1 MPNPSLFR
9 ISCRFTPILLLAAAT
24 AQAPQQAAIAIS
36 VTPSVAPP
44 SFTFTWPLE
53 AGATNYSVYR
63 RLPGATSWGALTLI
77 PGGGTATTWTDTNVV
92 PGVRYE
98 YFFNRNGTATGR
110 TFFTAGLEAPA
121 LEDRGAVVLLVDA
134 VHATSLGARLER
146 LIEDLV
152 GDGWQVLRHDV
163 PRSLTP
169 AAVRAM
175 VVADA
180 AAHPGRVRS
189 VFVLGHVPVPYSG
202 NLNPDGHPDH
212 QGAWPADLFY
222 GELNG
227 AWTDS
232 SVNNAAASRAQ
243 NRNLPGDGKFDQ
255 TSLPSDVDLAV
266 GRVDFFDLPAFAASE
281 LQLLEQYL
289 DKDHGFRHAHWT
301 AAPQMLVDDNFG
313 WFSGEAF
320 AASGWRNAHALLG
333 PGSVVSADYFTT
345 LNAPGPGYL
354 WSYGCG
360 GGSYQS
366 AGGIGSTA
374 DFAQSQCRTVF
385 TMLFGSYFGDWD
397 STNNFLRAALAQ
409 GWTLANVWAGRP
421 HWSFHPMGLGET
433 IGFCAR
439 YSQNDNTAGG
449 YGARWVHVGLL
460 GDPTLRMHV
469 VPPPTAAAVA
479 DAWPQA
485 VVSWTASVGA
495 VAGYHVYRAANA
507 AGPFARLTT
516 NPVVGT
522 TWTDPAP
529 VRGPSVYMV
538 RALRLESTPSGSYW
552 NLSQGA
558 FAGAD
563 LPAGA
568 AGHTSF
574 GAGCYANL
582 NPLQLAATPDPVVTQ
597 SQGVLLTYTIDQA
610 PALTPGQAVGAVV
623 WSFAQD
629 LAGTP
634 LDAYGMPGCAQH
646 LGSLDVALLVF
657 GVPPQLALTLNLP
670 AGFPRGVH
678 LYAQA
683 VAFLPPNSLPNG
695 QNPRGAL
702 TSNGLDSF
710 VNDR

>member
-1 MPNPSLFR
+1 MPTLCLRRLRR
-9 ISCRFTPILLLAAAT
+9 ISPFALLAAVT
-24 AQAPQQAAIAIS
+24 AQSPQQAAIAIT
-36 VTPSVAPP
+36 VTPSLSPP

-63 RLPGATSWGALTLI
+63 RLPGATSWGATTLI
-77 PGGGTATTWTDTNVV
+77 PGGGTATTWTDSAVV

-134 VHATSLGARLER
+134 THAANLGARLDR
-146 LIEDLV
+146 LVEDLA

-163 PRSLTP
+163 PRTLTP
-169 AAVRAM
+169 PAIKATIVGD
-175 VVADA
+175 V

-189 VFVLGHVPVPYSG
+189 VFLLGHVPVPYSG

-227 AWTDS
+227 PWTDS
-232 SVNNAAASRAQ
+232 AVNNGAASRPQ

-266 GRVDFFDLPAFAASE
+266 GRVDFFDLPAFAATE

-289 DKDHGFRHAHWT
+289 DKDHGWRHLLWT
-301 AAPQMLVDDNFG
+301 AAPQMLIDDNFG
-313 WFSGEAF
+313 WFAGEAF
-320 AASGWRNAHALLG
+320 AASGWRNAYALLG
-333 PGSVVSADYFTT
+333 PNNVVAADYFTT
-345 LNAPGPGYL
+345 LDAPGPGYL

-360 GGSYQS
+360 GGSYQG
-366 AGGIGSTA
+366 AGGIGTTA

-397 STNNFLRAALAQ
+397 STDNFLRAPLAQ

-433 IGFCAR
+433 IGACAR

-449 YGARWVHVGLL
+449 FGTRFVHVSLL

-469 VPPPTAAAVA
+469 VPPPTAAAVV

-485 VVSWTASVGA
+485 VVSWTPPAGP
-495 VAGYHVYRAANA
+495 VAGHHVYRAASA
-507 AGPFARLTT
+507 AGPFTRLTT
-516 NPVVGT
+516 SPVVGSN
-522 TWTDPAP
+522 WTDPLP
-529 VRGPSVYMV
+529 LRGPAVYMV
-538 RALRLESTPSGSYW
+538 RALRLETTPSGSYW

-558 FAGAD
+558 FASAD
-563 LPAGA
+563 LPNGA
-568 AGHTSF
+568 AGHTAF

-582 NPLQLAATPDPVVTQ
+582 NPLQLRAAPAPLVTA
-597 SQGVLLTYTIDQA
+597 SQGVQLTYTIDQA
-610 PALTPGQAVGAVV
+610 PAFAPGQALGAVV

-634 LDAYGMPGCAQH
+634 LDPYGMPGCAQH
-646 LGSLDVALLVF
+646 LGSLDVALLAF
-657 GVPPQLALTLNLP
+657 GAPPQLTVALTLP

-678 LYAQA
+678 VFAQA
-683 VAFLPPNSLPNG
+683 VAFLPPLSLPNG
-695 QNPRGAL
+695 QNARGAL